1 MKNFT
6 HISVL
11 FLSILTFFFSKSG
24 VYSQCSFTGLE
35 PTYCVSDPDTTLV
48 GDPLGGAFSGPGI
61 SGDTFDPA
69 AAGVGTHTISYDILG
84 GGTGDKY
91 YIKSNIGNPW
101 GSVTNQAAMDLAF
114 GLDAWTLESFE
125 LVDVA
130 AVFSPTTGIVF
141 IDGSDGQAT
150 ELNTFLI
157 TNLPSIEAWVTAGG
171 RLLLN
176 SAPNEGSSM
185 DFGFGG
191 TNLVYGGVY
200 ANDVTVVDP
209 LHPAIVGPNTPTIT
223 AMSGTYYS
231 HAHVTGPGYTTVI
244 TETGLPSNIILFEK
258 EWGGGRVMMGGM
270 TTTNWH
276 SPSPQA
282 ANWRANLL
290 VYLYGD
296 AGEPCTYT
304 QDVIVLDDP
313 DVILTVTPDE
323 ICLGETVTYTL
334 TGDADS
340 YVWSEPGITDG
351 IPYEPADL
359 GLFTI
364 EVTGAAGACSSSAT
378 ADVTVHAV
386 PEANFLVDP
395 LDYCIDELIPFFNT
409 SIVEDAS
416 DTTWLWEFG
425 DGSTSGVIH
434 AAHAYGAAGTYTVT
448 LTATTNHGCSDDYSV
463 DFVVHDSPM
472 ASFEFSVAGFSSEDG
487 ATGGCVDNVVIFENT
502 STIPVPETITDSFW
516 NFGDGSTSTEFEPSH
531 TYVSSG
537 TYTITLT
544 VTSEYGCTSTITKT
558 IIMIDELTLDLVVS
572 EPSCYGFSDGSII
585 VNIDAFTGEVIYSI
599 TDPSGTLLNVD
610 NSNAANSLSSGWYYI
625 NVTDESA
632 CDGVDSIYLD
642 QPTQIDIDLT
652 VSNAICYGEN
662 SGWARV
668 DSVYNTTGSYSFVS
682 YGWDPNPAGVG
693 GIGADS
699 TWNLTEGDYIVTIN
713 DENGCSRVFDFSIT
727 EPDSLYFVE
736 FGYDPAYCRLF
747 DYQSGNGVVF
757 ASAAGGTPDYNYEW
771 TNLETGETTIN
782 TTWGGLNPGNY
793 EIIATDGNGCV
804 ITQALFLDSLNP
816 IAAFEMTSDQFTAEF
831 EGYAPMDVHFVN
843 QSENYSNPNNPSGE
857 STFMW
862 NFEYDAI
869 DWELTNDFDETFDWS
884 YQARGIS
891 YDVNV
896 CLIAINKNG
905 CADTACK
912 IINIYEPLTFEAVNI
927 FSPNGDGKNDT
938 FTFEFKTSSISE
950 FKCTIVDRWGLVITE
965 LNSIT
970 DGWDGSDKGG
980 NKCPDGVYFYS
991 YEAIT
996 DSGVAILGQGTLQL
1010 IGGK

>member
-463 DFVVHDSPM
+463 DIVVHDSPT

-869 DWELTNDFDETFDWS
+869 DWELKNDFDETFDWS

>member
-463 DFVVHDSPM
+463 DIVVHDSPT

>member
-463 DFVVHDSPM
+463 DIVVHDSPT

-642 QPTQIDIDLT
+642 QPAQIDIDLT

-927 FSPNGDGKNDT
+927 FSPNSDGKNDT